1 VSDAATV
8 ARRALASAVDAAYDV
23 FAGYDV
29 GEISFCPCCHTRI
42 DSLVAGLHKPD
53 RRALATMDV
62 AEFFADIFTDAT
74 ADEATF
80 KALLPRV
87 LELATP
93 GADEIA
99 HLNVAT
105 LGRKLTTA
113 RWEFWHASEREALD
127 AWAQAWF
134 AATIACGD
142 AHGTALDDVLCALGF
157 MYDDLAPFLTQL
169 HHERSIAGRQ
179 QIAHLVLTVCFAL
192 SHARAPLRDDWS
204 CVGARWVKGSRP
216 ERQMLTWLA
225 THASHARLIA
235 DATSGGCR
243 CVWVRDSTAADIDGA
258 MGTFAV
264 RLAVDAL
271 TKSGR

>member
-1 VSDAATV
+1 MSDAAV
-8 ARRALASAVDAAYDV
+8 AKRALADAVEAAYEV
-23 FAGYDV
+23 FHSYRV
-29 GEISFCPCCHTRI
+29 GDIAFCPCCHTRI
-42 DSLVAGLHKPD
+42 ESLVAGLHKPD
-53 RRALATMDV
+53 RHSLATMDV

-74 ADEATF
+74 ADVDTF

-93 GADEIA
+93 GDDEIA

-105 LGRKLTTA
+105 LGRKIALA
-113 RWEFWHASEREALD
+113 HWEFWPPHEREAVD

-134 AATIACGD
+134 AATLSCGD
-142 AHGTALDDVLCALGF
+142 PHGTALDDVLCALGF

-169 HHERSIAGRQ
+169 HFEKDARERQ

-192 SHARAPLRDDWS
+192 SHARSNLRDDWS

-225 THASHARLIA
+225 THGSQARLIA
-235 DATSGGCR
+235 DATAGGCR
-243 CVWVRDSTAADIDGA
+243 CVWVRDSSVADVDAALA
-258 MGTFAV
+258 TFAV
-264 RLAVDAL
+264 RLAEGAIHA
-271 TKSGR
+271 